1 MGNRARMSYDAAIEK
16 LNKYCEAETDLM
28 PAIRDEK
35 YPFRVQFI
43 PNPDIFSPED
53 NVDENGEVNDMTV
66 TVGLTTT
73 VRSNLKFKMGSN
85 QLKKLIKLSETVGD
99 LYYKAFREEAGDLRE
114 KLVEEAAPAEVE

>member
-1 MGNRARMSYDAAIEK
+1 MGNRAKNSYEAAVEA
-16 LNKYCEAETDLM
+16 LNKYCERETDLM

-43 PNPDIFSPED
+43 PNPDIFTPED

-66 TVGLTTT
+66 TVGLDTT

-99 LYYKAFREEAGDLRE
+99 LYYRAYREEADNIAE
-114 KLVEEAAPAEVE
+114 QMEMAAKQEEVL